1 MAFVYVMDFLQ
12 MLLML
17 LVFFICPRNIILFKW
32 WFLLKYIIEQ
42 VVWIHF
48 RMHLSDTQPKLAI
61 MVHLFFSINLSLAY
75 FAPHMHMV
83 IFNITKIITF
93 PFSFFSKLICDCSSC
108 FNYFI

>member
-1 MAFVYVMDFLQ
+1 MDFLQ

-17 LVFFICPRNIILFKW
+17 LVFFICPMNIILFKW
-32 WFLLKYIIEQ
+32 WFLSKYIIEQ

-48 RMHLSDTQPKLAI
+48 RMHLSDTQLKLAI
-61 MVHLFFSINLSLAY
+61 IVHPFFSINSSLAD
-75 FAPHMHMV
+75 FAPHMHIV

-93 PFSFFSKLICDCSSC
+93 PFSLFCKLVCDYPSC